1 MTRIRALMLLLLAL
15 AALAAYPAWRGLHP
29 AAASAPASSSEPAQT
44 VADFVVT
51 PVRWQAMLKA
61 FGQVRAVQG
70 ADLSSQVAGIVDEI
84 DFQSGQ
90 EVKAGTVLLRL
101 RLYDD
106 TAKLAQLNAEVA
118 LWTANMARDQKQ
130 FDVQAISRATL
141 DLDLANLRNFQ
152 AQAQAQAQAMD
163 EKIIRAPFS
172 GRLGIRQVDLG
183 QYLSPG
189 TAVTSLQAL
198 DPIYVDFSVPQQQI
212 GEIVPGHGVRV
223 GVDTWPGRVFEATVQ
238 AFDSRIDPQSRMVT
252 VRAALANAD
261 HALLPGMFAIVHLDL
276 GPPKTVLAIPQAAV
290 SFNPYGNFVY
300 VLTPRPGAEGG
311 FIAHSRVVVTGEAR
325 DDRVVVTS
333 GLKAG
338 ERVVGAGQLKLRN
351 GSAVVVDNTVKP
363 DAPASAD
370 LANE

>member
-1 MTRIRALMLLLLAL
+1 MTRLRVLILFLVLG
-15 AALAAYPAWRGLHP
+15 ALAAYPGWRALHGTAVP
-29 AAASAPASSSEPAQT
+29 HAEASAEVPQT

-51 PVRWQAMLKA
+51 PERWQSTLKA

-90 EVKAGTVLLRL
+90 EVKAGAVLLRL

-106 TAKLAQLNAEVA
+106 TAKLAQLNALVA

-141 DLDLANLRNFQ
+141 DLDLANLRNYQ

-163 EKIIRAPFS
+163 EKIVRAPFA
-172 GRLGIRQVDLG
+172 GKLGIRQVDLG
-183 QYLSPG
+183 QYLPPG

-198 DPIYVDFSVPQQQI
+198 DPIYVDFNVSQQQI
-212 GEIVPGHGVRV
+212 GEIVPGHVV
-223 GVDTWPGRVFEATVQ
+223 QVAVDTWPGRVFEATVQ
-238 AFDSRIDPQSRMVT
+238 ASDSRIDPQSRMVT
-252 VRAALANAD
+252 VRASLPNKD

-276 GPPKTVLAIPQAAV
+276 GRPATVLAIPQAAI

-300 VLTPRPGAEGG
+300 VLTKRPDRKDGYVAT
-311 FIAHSRVVVTGEAR
+311 SRVVVTGEAR
-325 DDRVVVTS
+325 DSRVVVTS
-333 GLKAG
+333 GLQAG
-338 ERVVGAGQLKLRN
+338 ELVVGAGQLKLRN
-351 GSAVVVDNTVKP
+351 GASVVIDNTVRP
-363 DAPASAD
+363 DAPSPAD
-370 LANE
+370 PVNE